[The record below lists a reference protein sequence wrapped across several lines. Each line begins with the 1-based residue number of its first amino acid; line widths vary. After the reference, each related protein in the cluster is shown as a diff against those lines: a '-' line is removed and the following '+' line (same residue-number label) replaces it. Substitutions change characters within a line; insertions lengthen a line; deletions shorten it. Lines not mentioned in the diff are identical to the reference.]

1 MAIADAKQT
10 IWHKAYEHAL
20 KNITSLRN
28 HCDFKYE
35 VDSKNADKINILF
48 AAKPTIRT
56 YVPGTSMT
64 RDAVDATKL
73 QLTIDQ
79 FKYFNIGIDD
89 VIKAQTVPGALEAF
103 AEEGAQALSE
113 EGDKYV
119 ASLIKSAA
127 DAAGTKVTVISGG
140 AISKAN
146 VIEKAEDALAG
157 LYKNNVKV
165 SETLWF
171 EVCPG
176 FYKYLRQNITELLT
190 NNVEMAKK
198 GIVGRYNNCNVTI
211 ENLLPSS
218 TTGEGAQAVTT
229 TYNVIRSNH
238 AVAFVEQI
246 RKTEAYR
253 PEDTFEDA
261 LKSLYAYGGLV
272 VRPEEMAV
280 ITQTNA

>member
-20 KNITSLRN
+20 KNITSMRN

-35 VDSKNADKINILF
+35 KDSKNADKINILF

-56 YVPGTSMT
+56 YVPGTAIT
-64 RDAVDATKL
+64 RDPVDATKL

-79 FKYFNIGIDD
+79 FKYFNIGMDD
-89 VIKAQTVPGALEAF
+89 VYKAQTVPGAMEAF
-103 AEEGAQALSE
+103 AEEGATALAE

-119 ASLIKSAA
+119 AGLIKTAA
-127 DAAGTKVTVISGG
+127 TATGTKVTVVAGG
-140 AISKAN
+140 AITKAN
-146 VIEKAEDALAG
+146 VVEKVEDALAG

-165 SETLWF
+165 QESLWF

-176 FYKYLRQNITELLT
+176 FYKYLRPAMTELLT
-190 NNVEMAKK
+190 DNVEMAKK
-198 GIVGRYNNCNVTI
+198 GIIGRYGNANVTI
-211 ENLLPSS
+211 ENLLPSETAS
-218 TTGEGAQAVTT
+218 GTTT
-229 TYNVIRSNH
+229 TYNVIRTNH
-238 AVAFVEQI
+238 AVAFVEQV

-253 PEDTFEDA
+253 VQDGFEDA
-261 LKSLYAYGGLV
+261 IKSLYCYGGLV

>member
-1 MAIADAKQT
+1 MAIAVAKQT

-20 KNITSLRN
+20 KNITSMRN

-35 VDSKNADKINILF
+35 ADSKNADTVNILF
-48 AAKPTIRT
+48 AAKPTIKN
-56 YVPGTSMT
+56 YVPGTAIT
-64 RDAVDATKL
+64 REAVDASRL

-79 FKYFNIGIDD
+79 FKYFNIGMDD
-89 VIKAQTVPGALEAF
+89 VYKAQTVPGAMEAM
-103 AEEGAQALSE
+103 AQEGATALAE

-119 ASLIKSAA
+119 ADLIKTAA
-127 DAAGTKVTVISGG
+127 TATGTEVTVVAGG
-140 AISKAN
+140 AISKSN
-146 VIEKAEDALAG
+146 VIEKVEDALAG

-176 FYKYLRQNITELLT
+176 FYKYLRPAMTELLT
-190 NNVEMAKK
+190 DNVEMAKK
-198 GIVGRYNNCNVTI
+198 GIVGRYGNANVTI
-211 ENLLPSS
+211 ENLLPSATAS
-218 TTGEGAQAVTT
+218 GTTT
-229 TYNVIRSNH
+229 TYNVIRTNH

-253 PEDTFEDA
+253 VQDGFEDA
-261 LKSLYAYGGLV
+261 IKALYCFGGLV
-272 VRPEEMAV
+272 VRPKEMAV

>member
-20 KNITSLRN
+20 KNITSMRN

-35 VDSKNADKINILF
+35 KDSKNADKVNILF
-48 AAKPTIRT
+48 AAKPTIRS
-56 YVPGTSMT
+56 YVPGTAIT
-64 RDAVDATKL
+64 RDPVDTTKL

-79 FKYFNIGIDD
+79 FKYFNIGLDD
-89 VIKAQTVPGALEAF
+89 VYKAQTVPGAMEAF
-103 AEEGAQALSE
+103 AQEGATALSE

-119 ASLIKSAA
+119 ADLIKAA
-127 DAAGTKVTVISGG
+127 ATAAGTKVTVVAGG
-140 AISKAN
+140 AISKTN
-146 VIEKAEDALAG
+146 VVEKVEDALAG

-165 SETLWF
+165 SESLWF

-176 FYKYLRQNITELLT
+176 FYKYLRPAMTELLT
-190 NNVEMAKK
+190 DNVEMAKK
-198 GIVGRYNNCNVTI
+198 GVVGRYGNANVTI
-211 ENLLPSS
+211 ENLLPSATAS
-218 TTGEGAQAVTT
+218 GTTT
-229 TYNVIRSNH
+229 TYNVIRTNH

-253 PEDTFEDA
+253 VQDGFEDA
-261 LKSLYAYGGLV
+261 IKSLYCYGGLV

>member
-1 MAIADAKQT
+1 MAIAVAKQT

-20 KNITSLRN
+20 KNITSMRN

-35 VDSKNADKINILF
+35 ADSKNADTVNILF
-48 AAKPTIRT
+48 AAKPTIKT
-56 YVPGTSMT
+56 YVPGTAIT
-64 RDAVDATKL
+64 REAVDASRL

-79 FKYFNIGIDD
+79 FKYFNIGMDD
-89 VIKAQTVPGALEAF
+89 VYKAQTVPGVMEAM
-103 AEEGAQALSE
+103 AQEGATALAE

-119 ASLIKSAA
+119 ADLIKAA
-127 DAAGTKVTVISGG
+127 ATAAGTKVTVVAGG

-146 VIEKAEDALAG
+146 VVEKVEDALAG
-157 LYKNNVKV
+157 LYTNNVKV
-165 SETLWF
+165 SEALWF

-176 FYKYLRQNITELLT
+176 FYKYLRPAMTELLT
-190 NNVEMAKK
+190 DNVEMAKK
-198 GIVGRYNNCNVTI
+198 GIVGRYGNANVTI
-211 ENLLPSS
+211 ENLLPSATAS
-218 TTGEGAQAVTT
+218 GTTT
-229 TYNVIRSNH
+229 TYNVIRTNH

-253 PEDTFEDA
+253 VQDGFEDA
-261 LKSLYAYGGLV
+261 IKALYCFGGLV

>member
-1 MAIADAKQT
+1 MAIAVAKQT

-35 VDSKNADKINILF
+35 KDSKNADTVNILF
-48 AAKPTIRT
+48 AAKPTINT
-56 YVPGTSMT
+56 YVPGTAIT
-64 RDAVDATKL
+64 RQAVDATRL

-79 FKYFNIGIDD
+79 FKYFNIGMDD
-89 VIKAQTVPGALEAF
+89 VYKAQTVPGAMEAM
-103 AEEGAQALSE
+103 AEEGATALAE

-119 ASLIKSAA
+119 AGLIKTAA
-127 DAAGTKVTVISGG
+127 TASGTKVTVVAGG
-140 AISKAN
+140 AITKAN
-146 VIEKAEDALAG
+146 VVEKVEDALAG

-165 SETLWF
+165 KETLWF

-176 FYKYLRQNITELLT
+176 FYKFLRPAMTELLT
-190 NNVEMAKK
+190 DNVEMAKK
-198 GIVGRYNNCNVTI
+198 GIIGRYGNANVTI
-211 ENLLPSS
+211 ENLLPSETAS
-218 TTGEGAQAVTT
+218 GTTT
-229 TYNVIRSNH
+229 TYNVIRTNH

-253 PEDTFEDA
+253 VQDGFEDA
-261 LKSLYAYGGLV
+261 IKSLYCFGGLV

>member
-1 MAIADAKQT
+1 MAIAVAKQT

-35 VDSKNADKINILF
+35 ADSKNADTVNILF
-48 AAKPTIRT
+48 AAKPTIKT
-56 YVPGTSMT
+56 YVPGTAIT
-64 RDAVDATKL
+64 REAVDASRL
-73 QLTIDQ
+73 QLTINQ
-79 FKYFNIGIDD
+79 FKYFNIGMDD
-89 VIKAQTVPGALEAF
+89 VYKAQTVPGAMEAM
-103 AEEGAQALSE
+103 AQEGATALAE

-119 ASLIKSAA
+119 ADLIKTAA
-127 DAAGTKVTVISGG
+127 TASGTTVTVVAGG
-140 AISKAN
+140 AISKSN
-146 VIEKAEDALAG
+146 VIEKVEDALAG
-157 LYKNNVKV
+157 LYSNNVKV

-176 FYKYLRQNITELLT
+176 FYKYLRPAMTELLT
-190 NNVEMAKK
+190 DNVEMAKK
-198 GIVGRYNNCNVTI
+198 GIVGRYGNANVTI
-211 ENLLPSS
+211 ENLLPSATAS
-218 TTGEGAQAVTT
+218 GTTT
-229 TYNVIRSNH
+229 TYNVIRTNH

-253 PEDTFEDA
+253 VQDGFEDA
-261 LKSLYAYGGLV
+261 IKALYCFGGLV

>member
-1 MAIADAKQT
+1 MAIAVAKQT

-35 VDSKNADKINILF
+35 SDSKNADTVNILF
-48 AAKPTIRT
+48 AAKPTIKT
-56 YVPGTSMT
+56 YVPGTAIT
-64 RDAVDATKL
+64 REAVDASRL
-73 QLTIDQ
+73 QLVINQ
-79 FKYFNIGIDD
+79 FKYFNIGMDD
-89 VIKAQTVPGALEAF
+89 VYKAQTVPGAMEAM
-103 AEEGAQALSE
+103 AQEGATALAE

-119 ASLIKSAA
+119 ADLIKAA
-127 DAAGTKVTVISGG
+127 ATAAGTKVTVVAGG

-146 VIEKAEDALAG
+146 VVEKVEDALAG
-157 LYKNNVKV
+157 LYTNNVKV
-165 SETLWF
+165 SESLWF

-176 FYKYLRQNITELLT
+176 FYKYLRPAMTELLT
-190 NNVEMAKK
+190 DNVEMAKK
-198 GIVGRYNNCNVTI
+198 GIVGRYGNANVTI
-211 ENLLPSS
+211 EILLPSATAS
-218 TTGEGAQAVTT
+218 GTTT
-229 TYNVIRSNH
+229 TYNVIRTNH

-253 PEDTFEDA
+253 VQDGFEDA
-261 LKSLYAYGGLV
+261 IKALYCFGGLV

>member
-1 MAIADAKQT
+1 MAIAVAKQT

-35 VDSKNADKINILF
+35 SDSKNADTVNILF
-48 AAKPTIRT
+48 AAKPTIKT
-56 YVPGTSMT
+56 YVPGTAIT
-64 RDAVDATKL
+64 REAVDASRL
-73 QLTIDQ
+73 QLVINQ
-79 FKYFNIGIDD
+79 FKYFNIGMDD
-89 VIKAQTVPGALEAF
+89 VYKAQTVPGAMEAM
-103 AEEGAQALSE
+103 AQEGATALAE

-119 ASLIKSAA
+119 ADLIKAA
-127 DAAGTKVTVISGG
+127 ATAAGTKVTVVAGG

-146 VIEKAEDALAG
+146 VVEKVEDALAG
-157 LYKNNVKV
+157 LYTNNVKV
-165 SETLWF
+165 SESLWF

-176 FYKYLRQNITELLT
+176 FYKYLRPAMTELLT
-190 NNVEMAKK
+190 DNVEMAKK
-198 GIVGRYNNCNVTI
+198 GIVGRYGNANVTI
-211 ENLLPSS
+211 ENLLPSATAS
-218 TTGEGAQAVTT
+218 GTTT
-229 TYNVIRSNH
+229 TYNVIRTNH

-253 PEDTFEDA
+253 VQDGFEDA
-261 LKSLYAYGGLV
+261 IKALYCFGGLV